1 MAVSNFRRIRARILN
16 GASRRFFELDGR
28 LCGASKGPCFMM
40 EKDMT
45 LKGSLSISTVV
56 PVLIFGES
64 TATVQKDMV
73 EKAGRD
79 CGNKGGEK
87 PTDLSA

>member
-1 MAVSNFRRIRARILN
+1 LRRLE
-16 GASRRFFELDGR
+16 GPLLHDGKR
-28 LCGASKGPCFMM
+28 YDLEG
-40 EKDMT
+40 
-45 LKGSLSISTVV
+45 LIVISTVV